1 MPTQEELYERQL
13 EQITDLLTARHYL
26 ELREVFEDIN
36 CADIAQLLED
46 LPQEK
51 LPLLF
56 RILPKEVA
64 AEVFAYFDSDAQ
76 ERLIRVLSDQEL
88 KEVLDELYIDD
99 TVDMIEEMPASVVHR
114 ILTVAP
120 SEMRHSINQILHYP
134 EDSAGSLMT
143 TEFVRLKRDMT
154 VEEAFVNI
162 RRTGIDKETIY
173 TCYVTENDRRLIGM
187 VTAKTLLL
195 SDSDALIEDIMEDN
209 VISVTT
215 HEDQETTAQM
225 FNKYDFLALPV
236 VDTENRLVGII
247 TVDDAIDVLQEEA
260 TEDIEK
266 MAAISPSDKPY
277 LKTSV
282 FKTFLSRIPWLTLL
296 MLSATFTGYII
307 TAYEEALGHFVILTA
322 FIPML
327 MNTAGNSGSQAS
339 VTVTRGLSLDEIEFR
354 DLPRVMWKEFRISL
368 LCGAV
373 LALVNFAKLLL
384 IDAQAN
390 PSVTWEVALVISL
403 TLVVAVI
410 AAKVIGCA
418 LPMLAKKIGF
428 DPAVMASP
436 FITTIVDALT
446 LVVYFQIASMMLG
459 I

>member
-1 MPTQEELYERQL
+1 MMQTQDELFESQL
-13 EQITDLLTARHYL
+13 EAVSDLLASRRYL
-26 ELREVFEDIN
+26 ELRELFSDIN
-36 CADIAQLLED
+36 CADTAQILEE

-51 LPLLF
+51 LPLVF
-56 RILPKEVA
+56 RILPKEDA
-64 AEVFAYFDSDAQ
+64 AEVFSYFDSDAQ
-76 ERLIRVLSDQEL
+76 EHLIRAFSDQEL

-99 TVDMIEEMPASVVHR
+99 TVDMIEEMPASVVRR
-114 ILTVAP
+114 ILEIAP
-120 SEMRHSINQILHYP
+120 QEMRHSINQILHYP

-154 VEEAFVNI
+154 VEEAFVSI

-173 TCYVTENDRRLIGM
+173 TCYVTENDRRLVGL

-209 VISVTT
+209 VISVST
-215 HEDQETTAQM
+215 HEDQESTAQM

-247 TVDDAIDVLQEEA
+247 TVDDAIDVIQEEA

-266 MAAISPSDKPY
+266 MAAISPTDKPY
-277 LKTSV
+277 LKMSV

-307 TAYEEALGHFVILTA
+307 TAYEQALDKLVILTA

-354 DLPRVMWKEFRISL
+354 DLPRVIWKEFRIAI
-368 LCGAV
+368 LCGIT
-373 LALVNFAKLLL
+373 LALVNFLKLCFLDQVGFH
-384 IDAQAN
+384 I
-390 PSVTWEVALVISL
+390 ALVISL

-418 LPMLAKKIGF
+418 LPMLAKKIGL